1 MKIALDYDGTY
12 TEDPELWD
20 GFVMLAHQLG
30 HEVHIVT
37 MRYPEETIRHQIPQT
52 HDHTR
57 LEQWATIHYTSR
69 QAKRRFMQN
78 IGLEF
83 QVWIDDIPEFIL
95 HSTQEALW
103 PSEVADEYQ
112 CKTIDCNLPKRSK
125 DHDLCVVCQR
135 NNGSREEK

>member
-20 GFVMLAHQLG
+20 GFIMLAHQLG
-30 HEVHIVT
+30 HEVHVVT
-37 MRYPEETIRHQIPQT
+37 MRFPEEAIRHPIPQPQ
-52 HDHTR
+52 R
-57 LEQWATIHYTSR
+57 GEVRKKAKIHYTSR

-78 IGLEF
+78 MGHEF

-103 PSEVADEYQ
+103 PSEITDQYQ
-112 CKTIDCNLPKRSK
+112 CATPECNLPTRSK
-125 DHDLCVVCQR
+125 ADEHCMVCQR
-135 NNGSREEK
+135 NNGARTER